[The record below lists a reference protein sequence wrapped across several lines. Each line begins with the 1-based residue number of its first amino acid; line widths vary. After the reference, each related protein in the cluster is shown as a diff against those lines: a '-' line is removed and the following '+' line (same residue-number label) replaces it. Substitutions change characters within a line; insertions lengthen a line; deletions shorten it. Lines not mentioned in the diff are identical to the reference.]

1 MTYNYSDFDLSA
13 FINSPMQTDVAPLA
27 SVNQAKTVHGNA
39 INTPSMYSSATG
51 MYSAGGDF
59 ATTTSSPATNWSAP
73 QQQQYPQHDQVSA
86 LQRAPVKSNLP
97 LDAHAQTL
105 SIQGESESGIDTPSR
120 TEMEYCSRIAAHH
133 ASQLHMAVPVPPAS
147 TPDGRLW
154 GTFRENN
161 PTASLQRQL
170 GRKAIEPPQAPR
182 LSLQERRRNA
192 RRALNQQ
199 NQQAQ
204 AADSAKHGVVAPA
217 PSGSSGINTSGRSAK
232 RAMTTSSGHI
242 HGPES
247 TASHRAPALN
257 KRPPL
262 HGQISAAHSVLSDYL
277 PHESVAPTPNKNDAD
292 VSKPTPSVGAAS
304 RQAYSATGFDM
315 LGALARV
322 VLRPNPRILLG
333 PVDLSASFTIC
344 DARHPEQ
351 PIVYCSDTFCELTGY
366 SRDEILGRNCRF
378 LQSPTGRVRS
388 GSERSHTDNAAV
400 LHLKQHSRAMQEC
413 QASLINYRKDGT
425 PFINLVTV
433 VPIPWGNS
441 TEPVYLVGFQ
451 VDLVEQPSAVLQRA
465 ANGTYVVNYSTGSGA
480 PTMPSR
486 VTDSVTPA
494 PTRDFEQ
501 EAAAREV
508 SVGKEL
514 AEIIGGEG
522 AGNHDSTQW
531 ARILLQHSQD
541 LIHVLSLKGTFLY
554 VSPSV
559 ERLLGWKPE
568 ELMGKSI
575 SDFCHP
581 SDVVPVFRELKDST
595 SNASINAAAKR
606 SFRTDG
612 NTNRAT
618 KGGVG
623 QGGPEVNLLM
633 RMRHKNDSFVWIES
647 KGKLHLEQG
656 KGRKVVISSAR
667 SRPVYNLPWE
677 PVKATVN
684 SDQPAFWAKVSN
696 DGLVLSATEGVEAV
710 IDGTDSSLLYG
721 KHLHQMVNKEAMP
734 ALLEALRGVQVATVV
749 HQMFNAVDE
758 PVWVKSTM
766 YPSAVMPGT
775 HIIPTVFV
783 HVALITPG
791 SHFFESSKKNTVEAK
806 ELASLGVDATADASG
821 VPGSSV
827 FGELATHRSSSHIF
841 ELHSLK
847 HANRRLREDVRSAQ
861 RRVCARQG
869 FEPTEGMALPKDQ
882 SSTAHHPT
890 APLKEG
896 FVKAFDEQ
904 QEKEKEKEKD
914 HPKSNSGGNTH
925 AAASLRAQPTQ
936 KPHRPLL
943 APPRPSTT
951 SSSSSSRGNSSS
963 AGEGGSSN
971 SAGFSMGDRATTNSG
986 GNSSEETAAT
996 SLPSSSGDSSDASDP
1011 DVAKSAAAK
1020 KAQMVS
1026 AA

>member
-1 MTYNYSDFDLSA
+1 
-13 FINSPMQTDVAPLA
+13 
-27 SVNQAKTVHGNA
+27 
-39 INTPSMYSSATG
+39 
-51 MYSAGGDF
+51 
-59 ATTTSSPATNWSAP
+59 
-73 QQQQYPQHDQVSA
+73 VS
-86 LQRAPVKSNLP
+86 QPK
-97 LDAHAQTL
+97 
-105 SIQGESESGIDTPSR
+105 
-120 TEMEYCSRIAAHH
+120 
-133 ASQLHMAVPVPPAS
+133 
-147 TPDGRLW
+147 
-154 GTFRENN
+154 
-161 PTASLQRQL
+161 
-170 GRKAIEPPQAPR
+170 QAP
-182 LSLQERRRNA
+182 
-192 RRALNQQ
+192 
-199 NQQAQ
+199 
-204 AADSAKHGVVAPA
+204 SA
-217 PSGSSGINTSGRSAK
+217 
-232 RAMTTSSGHI
+232 
-242 HGPES
+242 
-247 TASHRAPALN
+247 
-257 KRPPL
+257 
-262 HGQISAAHSVLSDYL
+262 
-277 PHESVAPTPNKNDAD
+277 
-292 VSKPTPSVGAAS
+292 GAAS
-304 RQAYSATGFDM
+304 RQAYSTTGFDM

-388 GSERSHTDNAAV
+388 GSERYHTDNAAV

-480 PTMPSR
+480 PTMPNR
-486 VTDSVTPA
+486 TMDSVTPA
-494 PTRDFEQ
+494 PTRDYEQ
-501 EAAAREV
+501 EAAAREI

-514 AEIIGGEG
+514 AEIIGGNGGGKE
-522 AGNHDSTQW
+522 DPTQW

-606 SFRTDG
+606 SFR
-612 NTNRAT
+612 
-618 KGGVG
+618 
-623 QGGPEVNLLM
+623 PEVNLLM
-633 RMRHKNDSFVWIES
+633 RMRHKNDNFVWIES

-684 SDQPAFWAKVSN
+684 SDEPAFWAKVSN

-710 IDGTDSSLLYG
+710 VDGTDSSRLYG

-775 HIIPTVFV
+775 HIIPTVF
-783 HVALITPG
+783 
-791 SHFFESSKKNTVEAK
+791 NTMEAK
-806 ELASLGVDATADASG
+806 ELASMGVDATADAGG

-847 HANRRLREDVRSAQ
+847 HANRRLREDVRS
-861 RRVCARQG
+861 
-869 FEPTEGMALPKDQ
+869 
-882 SSTAHHPT
+882 
-890 APLKEG
+890 
-896 FVKAFDEQ
+896 
-904 QEKEKEKEKD
+904 
-914 HPKSNSGGNTH
+914 
-925 AAASLRAQPTQ
+925 
-936 KPHRPLL
+936 
-943 APPRPSTT
+943 
-951 SSSSSSRGNSSS
+951 
-963 AGEGGSSN
+963 
-971 SAGFSMGDRATTNSG
+971 
-986 GNSSEETAAT
+986 
-996 SLPSSSGDSSDASDP
+996 
-1011 DVAKSAAAK
+1011 
-1020 KAQMVS
+1020 
-1026 AA
+1026 